1 MHELS
6 QDYDQNEDDNPN
18 FNSPVGSPLASSA
31 PILPNVLKEAIFYN
45 SHIIPKYA
53 EFKVQ

>member
-6 QDYDQNEDDNPN
+6 VDYDQNEDDNPN
-18 FNSPVGSPLASSA
+18 FNSPVCSPLASSA
-31 PILPNVLKEAIFYN
+31 PLLPNVLKESIFYN
-45 SHIIPKYA
+45 SHVIPKYA